1 MVSISLSLLSMFI
14 PGVKMKHKCVALGE
28 VVAPLETPWLA
39 SDIHL
44 TTDNFSHMKSMFS
57 ACHIHPSVTMKL
69 SQLL

>member
-1 MVSISLSLLSMFI
+1 
-14 PGVKMKHKCVALGE
+14 MKHKCVALGE